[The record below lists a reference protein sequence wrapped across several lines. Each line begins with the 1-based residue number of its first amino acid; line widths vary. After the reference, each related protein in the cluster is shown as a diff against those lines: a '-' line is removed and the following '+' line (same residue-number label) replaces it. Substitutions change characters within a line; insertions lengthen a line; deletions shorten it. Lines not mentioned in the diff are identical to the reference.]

1 MDKENVLCTI
11 VYTHMCVCSHL
22 LSCVQ
27 VCNPMDYNL
36 LGAPVHENFQARI
49 LEWVAISFSRGSS
62 LTQGSS
68 PCLLHLPPSQVN
80 SLPAV
85 SPWKPHI
92 YIQWILSGKKWNEV
106 LTDATTWMNLENICY
121 MKEDS
126 HKRPSIVWL
135 HLYELSRTG
144 KSIETE
150 SKLAV
155 A

>member
-27 VCNPMDYNL
+27 VCNPMDYNP

-68 PCLLHLPPSQVN
+68 HVYCISRLN
-80 SLPAV
+80 R
-85 SPWKPHI
+85 
-92 YIQWILSGKKWNEV
+92 WILYQLYHLGSPIYTYSEYYQAKNETKYWQM
-106 LTDATTWMNLENICY
+106 LRHGWTLKTSATWKRTVTKDHLLYDYIYMNCLEQANQ
-121 MKEDS
+121 
-126 HKRPSIVWL
+126 
-135 HLYELSRTG
+135 
-144 KSIETE
+144 
-150 SKLAV
+150 
-155 A
+155 